1 MAFNLPM
8 RCTIS
13 VVPVK
18 LNSNITLLKIKLD
31 ALL

>member
-1 MAFNLPM
+1 MAFNFTM

-18 LNSNITLLKIKLD
+18 VNPNTTLLKIKLD